1 MRLKLLL
8 LLLVISGALYAQEPY
23 RNLIFTEMR
32 GDDTR
37 FNYIEIT
44 NMGNKTVDLAEF
56 EVGNYD
62 PWSAPWYDNRIAE
75 SRRLRLPH
83 KMLAPGQSY
92 LICSVDDEPY
102 NIWPLDPERHLGQR
116 TGYYEMFEKADLQI
130 HFEATEWGN
139 FPAEYDSVSPYG
151 WNLLDNWGG
160 RSSFYIMHYF
170 KETELERDSVIVDAF
185 NAAYNAETSPYK
197 STGGSD
203 AAGVTGAT
211 GNRILVRKATVTE
224 GTGDA
229 LDSWTLIAGVDIT
242 DSEWLPLRF
251 PQGGWNPLV
260 KPYWTIGNHGDFTLS
275 TQSIKGKTSATVVD
289 IPNKKI
295 TVPWGVRNEFYFLDN
310 FVESPGLA
318 WYYTLSAAKE
328 DSAYASARTNDT
340 ITFYAVGNTLQ
351 EIKFVINVLPSTDA
365 DNIVMPKIPMQ
376 YNSEQYNGTYVNMG
390 AYCGITTGHEVDTI
404 MAGNLLLGIGYNT
417 RVDSLLKY
425 LEKPTQATWEIQ
437 FVDGVQRADLKNG
450 DKLKVTAKNGSV
462 KEYFIK
468 IDRYAP
474 NKIARLSAITWPDVP
489 ESLKGF
495 FGWKGD
501 TIPGFSGTN
510 YDYTISIPAETAG
523 MPALVAKPEQLNTT
537 VQVHRATNLAG
548 SLADRTVTFNTTAE
562 DGTTKLTY
570 KVTMN
575 KEKALEDVEPYFAD
589 PFISEFVYRDQW
601 ANSYME
607 VVNPGNQLLDMSN
620 YMFAYAYVN
629 SPAEAITM
637 QTAADSWANRYL
649 KYIPGY
655 KWVDQATWETQPAMV
670 VPDPAVDP
678 IVYPGEVFVIGDRRG
693 GGQVNATQ
701 HPWWGGYKTNVDFG
715 TGYNPWG
722 ETIGACLTGWHATN
736 YYLFRIDNDS
746 IKLGLKAASDPNDF
760 TLIDVFGSGDGTNSV
775 VNGRNIDQIQS
786 FTRKPHIYHGNTEFK
801 GSFGTNDD
809 DSEWFYADRP
819 YWVSRGYGWPVDILM
834 ICSGLGSHFM
844 NEPTAYKST
853 INSVAYK
860 VSEGYGP
867 DETLRGVKAN
877 TTVDDFLTR
886 ILKAN
891 PGQTLTLKNAAGNVL
906 TGTQKLTN
914 GDKLEVLSADS
925 VNTSVYTLNVTEKG
939 LSSNAILSS
948 ATYFISV
955 DVTTGGIY
963 LIPQGTKL
971 TDAIA
976 NVVVP
981 EGATLTVVDGNDA
994 WVPFKKLN
1002 FDSTYVDVIVT
1013 DNIYFEVL
1021 AEDGLTMVRYQLV
1034 PDAEASDAFVTS
1046 DLYAVDQ
1053 SKLLISFVPRGT
1065 EVSSFLR
1072 NVIPVRGA
1080 TIKVVDK
1087 NGLQRTKGALYQDDM
1102 LVVTSKDGKVTKTYY
1117 LDMLRTEFLSTAYLA
1132 YVLSDTYKVD
1142 QIGKV
1147 ITKPMAE
1154 SAISDLMAKLTPAFG
1169 AQMAIFDK
1177 NGVAKP
1183 TTGKLMRGD
1192 VLKVTSADGKIVNT
1206 YALELDYTAASTIRS
1221 EISVYPN
1228 PTDGEVHIRGLQAGN
1243 RVRVINLTGALLFD
1257 RVAGNSLEMISL
1269 RNQPSGMYFITVS
1282 DAGNVIGQYKVIRK

>member
-1 MRLKLLL
+1 MTIVLAK
-8 LLLVISGALYAQEPY
+8 
-23 RNLIFTEMR
+23 TE
-32 GDDTR
+32 DCVFPTR
-37 FNYIEIT
+37 C
-44 NMGNKTVDLAEF
+44 LQ
-56 EVGNYD
+56 
-62 PWSAPWYDNRIAE
+62 
-75 SRRLRLPH
+75 
-83 KMLAPGQSY
+83 PGQSY
-92 LICSVDDEPY
+92 LICSYDDEPY
-102 NIWPLDPERHLGQR
+102 NIWPMDPERYLGNR
-116 TGYYEMFEKADLQI
+116 TGYYDMFRKADLQI
-130 HFEATEWGN
+130 HFESTEWGN
-139 FPAEYDSVSPYG
+139 FPAEYDSISPYG
-151 WNLLDNWGG
+151 RNLLDNWGG
-160 RSSFYIMHYF
+160 RSAFYIMHYF
-170 KETELERDSVIVDAF
+170 KETELERDSIIVDAF
-185 NAAYNAETSPYK
+185 NASYDSETSPYK
-197 STGGSD
+197 SDGGSD
-203 AAGVTGAT
+203 AAGVTDAT

-229 LDSWTLIAGVDIT
+229 LDSWSLVAGVDIT

-260 KPYWTIGNHGDFTLS
+260 KPYWTIGNHGNFTLS
-275 TQSIKGKTSATVVD
+275 TESIKGKTSATVVD

-351 EIKFVINVLPSTDA
+351 EIKFVINVLPATDA
-365 DNIVMPKIPMQ
+365 DNIVIPKIPMN
-376 YNSEQYNGTYVNMG
+376 YGSEQFRGTYMANGTDMIG
-390 AYCGITTGHEVDTI
+390 PYCGITTGHAVDTI
-404 MAGNLLLGIGYNT
+404 MAGNLILGIGYNT

-425 LEKPTQATWEIQ
+425 LEKPAQATWEIQ

-450 DKLKVTAKNGSV
+450 DRLKVTAKNGSA

-468 IDRYAP
+468 INRYVP

-501 TIPGFSGTN
+501 TIPGFSGTS
-510 YDYTISIPAETAG
+510 YDYTISIPAEVAG
-523 MPALVAKPEQLNTT
+523 MPALVAKPEELNTQ
-537 VQVHRATNLAG
+537 VEVHRATNLAG

-562 DGTTKLTY
+562 DGTTKLSY
-570 KVTMN
+570 NVTMN
-575 KEKALEDVEPYFAD
+575 KEKALEDIEPYFAD

-607 VVNPGNQLLDMSN
+607 VVNPGNQLLDLSK

-629 SPAEAITM
+629 SPAGAITM
-637 QTAADSWANRYL
+637 QNLPENWNNRYL

-670 VPDPAVDP
+670 IPDPAVDP
-678 IVYPGEVFVIGDRRG
+678 VVYPGEVFVLGDRRG

-715 TGYNPWG
+715 TNYNPWG

-746 IKLGLKAASDPNDF
+746 ITSGLKAATDPNDF
-760 TLIDVFGSGDGTNSV
+760 TLIDVFGSGDGTNAV
-775 VNGRNIDQIQS
+775 VNGRNIDQIMS
-786 FTRKPHIYHGNTEFK
+786 FTRKPHIYKGNTEYK
-801 GSFGTNDD
+801 GSFGTNDS
-809 DSEWFYADRP
+809 DSEWMFADRP
-819 YWVSRGYGWPVDILM
+819 YWVSRGYGWPNDILM

-844 NEPTAYKST
+844 NEVTVYKST

-860 VSEGYGP
+860 VSDGYGN
-867 DETLRGVKAN
+867 DETIRGVKAN

-886 ILKAN
+886 ILKAD
-891 PGQTLTLKNAAGNVL
+891 PGQTLTLKNAAGTVL
-906 TGTQKLTN
+906 TGTQKLTLGN
-914 GDKLEVLSADS
+914 KLEVLSADS

-939 LSSNAILSS
+939 LSSNAILTS
-948 ATYFISV
+948 AVYFISV

-976 NVVVP
+976 KVVVP
-981 EGATLTVVDGNDA
+981 EGATLTVIDANDA
-994 WVPFKKLN
+994 WVPSKKLN
-1002 FDSTYVDVIVT
+1002 YDSTYVDVMVS
-1013 DNIYFEVL
+1013 DNIFFEVL
-1021 AEDGLTMVRYQLV
+1021 AEDGLTKVRYQLI
-1034 PDAEASDAFVTS
+1034 PNSNPGDAYVMS

-1072 NVIPVRGA
+1072 NLIPATGA

-1087 NGLQRTKGALYQDDM
+1087 NGLQRTKGGLYQDDM

-1117 LDMLRTEFLSTAYLA
+1117 LDMLRTEFLSTTYLA
-1132 YVLSDTYKVD
+1132 YVLSNTYMVD
-1142 QIGKV
+1142 QLGKV
-1147 ITKPMAE
+1147 ISKPVAE

-1206 YALELDYTAASTIRS
+1206 YALGLDYTAASTIRD

-1228 PTDGEVHIRGLQAGN
+1228 PTDGDVNIRGLKAGN
-1243 RVRVINLTGALLFD
+1243 RIRVISLTGATLID
-1257 RVAGNSLEMISL
+1257 RVAGNSNEVVSL
-1269 RNQPSGMYFITVS
+1269 RNQPSGMYFINVV
-1282 DAGNVIGQYKVIRK
+1282 DADNVIGQYKVIRK

>member
-44 NMGNKTVDLAEF
+44 NTGTKTVDLAEF

-62 PWSAPWYDNRIAE
+62 PWSAPWYDNRISE
-75 SRRLRLPH
+75 QRRLRLPH

-151 WNLLDNWGG
+151 RNLLDNWGG

-170 KETELERDSVIVDAF
+170 KETELERDSIIVDAF
-185 NAAYNAETSPYK
+185 NASYNAETSPYK

-260 KPYWTIGNHGDFTLS
+260 IPFWTPGNHGNFTLG
-275 TQSIKGKTSATVVD
+275 THSIVGKTEATLVD
-289 IPNKKI
+289 MANQTI

-318 WYYTLSAAKE
+318 WYYTLSAAQE

-351 EIKFVINVLPSTDA
+351 EVKFVINVLPSTDA
-365 DNIVMPKIPMQ
+365 DNIVMPRIPMN
-376 YNSEQYNGTYVNMG
+376 YDSEQYRGTYVNMG

-425 LEKPTQATWEIQ
+425 LEKPAQATWEIQ
-437 FVDGVQRADLKNG
+437 YVDGVQRADLKNG
-450 DKLKVTAKNGSV
+450 DRLKVTAKNGAA

-468 IDRYAP
+468 INRYAP

-510 YDYTISIPAETAG
+510 YDYTISIPADVAG
-523 MPALVAKPEQLNTT
+523 MPALVAKAENLNTQ
-537 VQVHRATNLAG
+537 VQVDRATNLAG

-562 DGTTKLTY
+562 DGTTKLAY
-570 KVTMN
+570 HVTMN
-575 KEKALEDVEPYFAD
+575 KEKAFEDVEPYFAD
-589 PFISEFVYRDQW
+589 PFISELVFRDQW
-601 ANSYME
+601 ANNYME
-607 VVNPGNQLLDMSN
+607 VVNPGNQLLDLSN
-620 YMFAYAYVN
+620 YMFAWAYIY

-637 QTAADSWANRYL
+637 QTEADSWPNRYL

-670 VPDPAVDP
+670 IPDPAVDP
-678 IVYPGEVFVIGDRRG
+678 LVYPGEVFVMGDRRG
-693 GGQVNATQ
+693 GGQYNADQ
-701 HPWWGGYKTNVDFG
+701 HPWWGGLKTDVDFG
-715 TGYNPWG
+715 TGYNPWD
-722 ETIGACLTGWHATN
+722 EEFGATLTGWLETN

-746 IKLGLKAASDPNDF
+746 IKLGLKAASDPYDF
-760 TLIDVFGSGDGTNSV
+760 TLIDIFGDGGGQLQI
-775 VNGRNIDQIQS
+775 NGRPIDQIQS
-786 FTRKPHIYHGNTEFK
+786 FTRKPNIYKGNPEFG

-809 DSEWFYADRP
+809 DSEWLFADRP
-819 YWVSRGYGWPVDILM
+819 YWVSRGYGWPSDILM

-844 NEPTAYKST
+844 NEVTVYKST

-860 VSEGYGP
+860 VSEGYGN
-867 DETLRGVKAN
+867 DETLRGVKTN

-886 ILKAN
+886 ILKAD

-906 TGTQKLTN
+906 TGTQKLTD
-914 GDKLEVLSADS
+914 GDILEVLSADS
-925 VNTSVYTLNVTEKG
+925 VNTSIYTLNVTKDG
-939 LSSNAILSS
+939 LSSNAILTS

-981 EGATLTVVDGNDA
+981 AGATLTVVDGNDA

-1002 FDSTYVDVIVT
+1002 FDSTYVDVTVT
-1013 DNIYFEVL
+1013 DNIFFEVL

-1034 PDAEASDAFVTS
+1034 PDADASDAFVTS

-1053 SKLLISFVPRGT
+1053 STLLISFVPRGT
-1065 EVSSFLR
+1065 EVSTFLR
-1072 NVIPVRGA
+1072 NVIPVSGA

-1087 NGLQRTKGALYQDDM
+1087 NGLERTKGGLYQDDM
-1102 LVVTSKDGKVTKTYY
+1102 LVVTSKDGKVTKTYF
-1117 LDMLRTEFLSTAYLA
+1117 LDMLRTEFLTTQYLA

-1142 QIGKV
+1142 QLGKL
-1147 ITKPMAE
+1147 ITKPVAE
-1154 SAISDLMAKLTPAFG
+1154 SDISAFLAQLTPAFG

-1177 NGVAKP
+1177 NGVAKSS
-1183 TTGKLMRGD
+1183 GKLMRGD
-1192 VLKVTSADGKIVNT
+1192 VLKVTSADGKIVAVYT
-1206 YALELDYTAASTIRS
+1206 LELDYTAANTLRNV
-1221 EISVYPN
+1221 ISVYPN
-1228 PTDGEVHIRGLQAGN
+1228 PTEDKVNINGVEAGN
-1243 RVRVINLTGALLFD
+1243 RIRVVSLTGATLVD
-1257 RVAGNSLEMISL
+1257 RVAVTSNEVVSL

-1282 DAGNVIGQYKVIRK
+1282 DDNRVISQSKVIRK